1 MKSKALEVNL
11 TDTKVHVV
19 IEEKYNALLE
29 IVNDY
34 IGILK
39 KMESFLVELCHPYKN
54 WDFIVSEARHLSLQ
68 YYYLYKSHSNGKQAL
83 YLFSDIFFETFSSA
97 SNVNTRINAVDNLM
111 LFLQHI
117 IKESE
122 SNLETF
128 LPVIEKAT
136 KQIAGFKDDDFYLF
150 VRSYYQI
157 NRLAVLL
164 VKPMEGNATLV
175 TSINELLKKYY
186 EYSFAYWKKEPDPL
200 GWIDD
205 ELGEMSSNKRTKNI
219 LENLSRNKMEAYERK
234 LHKLCSSIKMDS
246 KDLTVSMLEIPGYSD
261 IVRTFQ
267 EMPVRLK
274 ADTDDASLGDYY
286 SLMFLCYIIQLS
298 GLSMIHEKALLDI
311 KTSLTR
317 LIRTREYHENLRL
330 LDKTFAL
337 LKPYTGQ
344 YPETVLDFVLSVG
357 KAVFKT
363 GEVELIN
370 YFIDKLI
377 DLGFQFPMIQG
388 TGDDWQIK
396 GNTAHVKNIRVFF
409 ELIGQHPKMSVRL
422 LSALI
427 IYLSIGDVFIKD
439 TDLFPRDISKFLN
452 TDIGPVFNLVKQLS
466 RLLPAFFNDIGAEGK
481 LRDISTR
488 LDEACLRKDKLI
500 HFLRKQSHVESS
512 SRVVDFIEEVILFW
526 KSKDKENLRPF
537 VPPSIFKEIEST
549 GEYVDGLGNILN
561 ELDRA
566 GFSHPKDFLLRKQ
579 EDLDELIDK
588 NESVTDLD
596 KFRIKMCISFYRLL
610 NQKYNF
616 DNLELKNYLTQI
628 GRGKLPDTKELLES
642 FAKSSRKTRISSL
655 LNYVEKL
662 KDLILSDMVFAADES
677 IYHKRHFAVDI
688 PSMYGSYN
696 EVKFD
701 ALGLMLR
708 IENILNVYFEELVAD
723 INLSLITKATF
734 SEIFAILL
742 LFRRALKAD
751 GLISNKMDIQLDF
764 LRYSME
770 IRKCSYTQYLDIFKG
785 FSKAVADIINDQF
798 HNIHSDNIKNIE
810 SRIGKN
816 QFKNKFIPT
825 GEKVGRKFDQR
836 VAEIFF
842 RDRIATSLGLQ
853 QLDIFLNRILHT
865 LFRQSEKLAKKDLD
879 TLLSYN
885 PNFAVTEI
893 AGTEPLGNNIIFL
906 GNKGL
911 NIIKM
916 KDIGFKLPRGF
927 IITTEVFRCRE
938 MIGSYKPATQNFRKN
953 VFKHLSSLEK
963 STKRRF
969 GDPKNP
975 LLLSVRSGSSIS
987 QPGMLDSFLN
997 VGINE
1002 DIVQNIGHLTKNQ
1015 WFAWDNYRR
1024 FLQGY
1029 GMAGGIKRDEFDA
1042 VMEFFKEK
1050 YNKEYK
1056 KLFTGKEMKEVAL
1069 SYKTRLL
1076 ESGIELVESPVEQ
1089 LFYAINLVFSSWD
1102 SDKARDFRRIMG
1114 ISDNWGTAVIV
1125 QSMVFG
1131 NMSRQSGS
1139 GVVFSHSPRLPGD
1152 TIRLWGDFTIGNQGE
1167 DVVSGLVR
1175 TLPISEI
1182 QREIEKRDTKLSLET
1197 AFPEVY
1203 AGLKQII
1210 YQLIYDEEWNPQEI
1224 EFTFQGPEKK
1234 DLYLLQTRD
1243 MSLRERKKITTFS
1256 SGEQSLKKAYL
1267 GRGIGLAGGAISG
1280 RLVFTLEEIDSFRK
1294 ADPKMPLILVRNDTV
1309 PDDILEI
1316 DASDG
1321 ILTARGGVTS
1331 HAAVVAYNLGKTCV
1345 VGCENLICSEKE
1357 KECRLNDI
1365 KLRSGD
1371 YISINGQEGSVY
1383 KGLMKINRFS

>member
-1 MKSKALEVNL
+1 MRSKALEVNL
-11 TDTKVHVV
+11 TDTKVQVV
-19 IEEKYNALLE
+19 IDEKYNVLLE
-29 IVNDY
+29 IVNNY
-34 IGILK
+34 VGILK
-39 KMESFLVELCHPYKN
+39 KMESFLIELCHPYKN
-54 WDFIVSEARHLSLQ
+54 WDFIVSEARHFSLQ
-68 YYYLYKSHSNGKQAL
+68 YFYLYKSHPKGKEAL
-83 YLFSDIFFETFSSA
+83 ILFSDIFIETFNSVSSM
-97 SNVNTRINAVDNLM
+97 NTRVNAVDNLM

-117 IKESE
+117 IKESG
-122 SNLETF
+122 SNLEDF
-128 LPVIEKAT
+128 LPVIEKSIEHISA
-136 KQIAGFKDDDFYLF
+136 FEEEDFYLF

-157 NRLAVLL
+157 NRLAGLL
-164 VKPMEGNATLV
+164 VKPMEGNKVLI
-175 TSINELLKKYY
+175 TSINLLLKKYY

-200 GWIDD
+200 DWMED
-205 ELGEMSSNKRTKNI
+205 ELGELSIKQKTKSI
-219 LENLSRNKMEAYERK
+219 LKSLSHDKMEEYEHRIN
-234 LHKLCSSIKMDS
+234 KLCFSTKIDS
-246 KDLTVSMLEIPGYSD
+246 PDLTASMLKVPGYRD
-261 IVRTFQ
+261 IVRDFQ
-267 EMPVRLK
+267 EMPLRLK
-274 ADTDDASLGDYY
+274 IDIDDAYLGNYY

-298 GLSMIHEKALLDI
+298 GLSMVHEKALLDI
-311 KTSLTR
+311 KTSLTH
-317 LIRTREYHENLRL
+317 LIGTRKYHENLRL
-330 LDKTFAL
+330 LDKTFSL
-337 LKPYTGQ
+337 LKPYTNQ

-526 KSKDKENLRPF
+526 KSKNKESLRIF
-537 VPPSIFKEIEST
+537 VPPSIFKEIELR
-549 GEYVDGLGNILN
+549 GEYVDGLGDILN
-561 ELDRA
+561 ELDKK
-566 GFSHPKDFLLRKQ
+566 GLSHPKDFLLQKQ
-579 EDLDELIDK
+579 EDLDEQIDQIG
-588 NESVTDLD
+588 SGTDLD
-596 KFRIKMCISFYRLL
+596 KFRMKMCIGFYRLL

-616 DNLELKNYLTQI
+616 DNLELKNYITQV
-628 GRGKLPDTKELLES
+628 GKGKLPDTKELLES
-642 FAKSSRKTRISSL
+642 FEKGGLKSKITSL

-662 KDLILSDMVFAADES
+662 KDLIVSDTFFEADES
-677 IYHKRHFAVDI
+677 IYHKRHFAVGI

-708 IENILNVYFEELVAD
+708 IENILNVYFEELVTN
-723 INLSLITKATF
+723 INLNLITKATF
-734 SEIFAILL
+734 SEIFVILL
-742 LFRRALKAD
+742 LFKRALKVD
-751 GLISNKMDIQLDF
+751 GLISNKMDMQLDF

-785 FSKAVADIINDQF
+785 FSKAVADIINVQF

-816 QFKNKFIPT
+816 QFKKKFIPA
-825 GEKVGRKFDQR
+825 GNNAGRKFDQR

-842 RDRIATSLGLQ
+842 RDRITTSLGLQ
-853 QLDIFLNRILHT
+853 QLDNFLNRILHT
-865 LFRQSEKLAKKDLD
+865 LFRQSEKLTKKDLD

-885 PNFAVTEI
+885 PNFAATGI

-916 KDIGFKLPRGF
+916 KDIGFKTPKGF
-927 IITTEVFRCRE
+927 IITTEVFRCRN
-938 MIGSYKPATQNFRKN
+938 MISNYKPAIQNFRRN
-953 VFKHLSSLEK
+953 VFRHLSVLEK
-963 STKRRF
+963 STKRQF

-1002 DIVQNIGHLTKNQ
+1002 EIVQSIGHLTKNK

-1029 GMAGGIKRDEFDA
+1029 GMASGIKRDEFDA
-1042 VMEFFKEK
+1042 VIEFFKKK
-1050 YNKEYK
+1050 YNKEFK
-1056 KLFTGKEMKEVAL
+1056 KLFTDEEMKEVAL
-1069 SYKTRLL
+1069 SYKTFLL
-1076 ESGIELVESPVEQ
+1076 DSAIELVESPAEQ
-1089 LFYAINLVFSSWD
+1089 LFHTINLVFSSWD

-1114 ISDNWGTAVIV
+1114 ISDNWGTAVIA
-1125 QSMVFG
+1125 QAMVFG
-1131 NMSRQSGS
+1131 NVSRQSGS
-1139 GVVFSHSPRLPGD
+1139 GVVFSHSPKLPGD
-1152 TIRLWGDFTIGNQGE
+1152 TIRLWGDYTIGNQGE
-1167 DVVSGLVR
+1167 DVVSGLVK

-1182 QREIEKRDTKLSLET
+1182 QREMEKRDSKLSLET
-1197 AFPEVY
+1197 AFPAIY
-1203 AGLKQII
+1203 AGLKQIVH
-1210 YQLIYDEEWNPQEI
+1210 QLIYDEEWNPQEI
-1224 EFTFQGPEKK
+1224 EFTFQGPAKE
-1234 DLYLLQTRD
+1234 DLYLLQARD

-1256 SGEQSLKKAYL
+1256 SDEQSLKKAYL

-1294 ADPKMPLILVRNDTV
+1294 VDPKMPLILVRNDTV

-1321 ILTARGGVTS
+1321 VLTARGGVTS

-1345 VGCENLICSEKE
+1345 VGCENLICIEKE
-1357 KECRLNDI
+1357 KKCRLNDI
-1365 KLRSGD
+1365 ELRSGD

-1383 KGLMKINRFS
+1383 KGLLKINRFS